1 MRKRLVPSVCLL
13 ALLASCKDETSTEQK
28 VQRIVGEDGRYDC
41 ADSSLTLEE
50 SKQWDW
56 LRRGFRMTGK
66 GRSFPSGEFQV
77 SFVRREPKGVEL
89 LLQLERSNGHDRA
102 ILVRPR
108 TPLYQEFATASMEKG
123 LAVASLWDPKTPLD
137 TLALPDS
144 LAKVGMSLVD
154 SKDLGGWT
162 SMRRCD
168 TATQAPAPLMEAVYF
183 IQVTAS
189 KLQLVHALRP
199 GFYADPF
206 WNTLQKYIDQRETL
220 PVGVGF

>member
-1 MRKRLVPSVCLL
+1 MRKRLVLSAALL
-13 ALLASCKDETSTEQK
+13 ALLSSCKDETSVTAK
-28 VQRIVGEDGRYDC
+28 ASRIIGEDGRYDC

-56 LRRGFRMTGK
+56 LRRGFRLTGK

-77 SFVRREPKGVEL
+77 SFVRREPKGSEL

-102 ILVRPR
+102 LLIRPR
-108 TPLYQEFATASMEKG
+108 GVLFQEFTTASMEKG

-137 TLALPDS
+137 TLQLPDS
-144 LAKVGMSLVD
+144 LAKAGMSLID
-154 SKDLGGWT
+154 TKDLGSWT

-168 TATQAPAPLMEAVYF
+168 TATQSPAPLMEAIYF
-183 IQVTAS
+183 IQITAS
-189 KLQLVHALRP
+189 KLQVVHALRP
-199 GFYADPF
+199 GYYADPF
-206 WNTLQKYIDQRETL
+206 WNRLQKYVDSRETL

>member
-1 MRKRLVPSVCLL
+1 MRKRLVLSVAFL
-13 ALLASCKDETSTEQK
+13 ALLTSCKDETSTDAK
-28 VQRIVGEDGRYDC
+28 AARIIGEDGRYDC
-41 ADSSLTLEE
+41 GDSSLTLEE

-102 ILVRPR
+102 LLVRPR
-108 TPLYQEFATASMEKG
+108 TPLFQEFTTASMEKG
-123 LAVASLWDPKTPLD
+123 LAVASLWDPQTPLD
-137 TLALPDS
+137 TLLLPDS
-144 LAKVGMSLVD
+144 LAKAGMALVEA
-154 SKDLGGWT
+154 KDLGAWT

-168 TATQAPAPLMEAVYF
+168 TATQAPAPLMEAIYF

-189 KLQLVHALRP
+189 NLQLVHALRP

-206 WNTLQKYIDQRETL
+206 WNSLQKYIDQRETL
-220 PVGVGF
+220 PAGVGF